1 MPNTLANTK
10 KRLLQGTIARFV
22 DGKWADSTGGAL
34 PGTLVALGTTEALQC
49 WSDGKPTDTI
59 TEHPLPKVEDLN
71 AQIPE
76 AEWEAG
82 PDGKPR
88 APWVHQYVA
97 YLFDPVSAE
106 TYTYLNSTFGAKIAV
121 QRLAERV
128 ETMQRLRGDNALPI
142 VKLESKPMKTKF
154 GTKQRPEFTITEWRR
169 FGTNGGDEIKAIEHK
184 PLGKSIAPPT
194 VSEELDDA
202 IPTFGA

>member
-1 MPNTLANTK
+1 MNSVVENTK

-34 PGTLVALGTTEALQC
+34 PGQLVALGTTEALQC
-49 WSDGKPTDTI
+49 WSGGKPTDTI

-76 AEWEAG
+76 AEWEEG

-88 APWVHQYVA
+88 APWVHQYVV

-106 TYTYLNSTFGAKIAV
+106 TYTY
-121 QRLAERV
+121 
-128 ETMQRLRGDNALPI
+128 
-142 VKLESKPMKTKF
+142 
-154 GTKQRPEFTITEWRR
+154 
-169 FGTNGGDEIKAIEHK
+169 
-184 PLGKSIAPPT
+184 
-194 VSEELDDA
+194 
-202 IPTFGA
+202 